1 MDCGEVHDTET
12 FEHGVEAGHNW
23 VSVVDEKYLVS
34 GATCTEQAV
43 YKVSCSRC
51 GKAHEEDTFAY
62 GSTLGHS
69 YKYKGTIAPIWSEKK
84 NGYELWVCEN
94 DEEHTQQRNIVY
106 WHTLAA
112 RVIVVDGMVNGADS
126 VTVEKGTSVTVV
138 ANAIEGKT
146 FKYWTINGEMVS
158 EENEY
163 TFVANDN
170 TKIVA
175 VFEKEPEKKESP
187 SSCGAN
193 AMEIFGLVMGLCAVA
208 FIFKKR

>member
-1 MDCGEVHDTET
+1 ML
-12 FEHGVEAGHNW
+12 N
-23 VSVVDEKYLVS
+23 
-34 GATCTEQAV
+34 
-43 YKVSCSRC
+43 
-51 GKAHEEDTFAY
+51 
-62 GSTLGHS
+62 
-69 YKYKGTIAPIWSEKK
+69 K
-84 NGYELWVCEN
+84 NNFPAN
-94 DEEHTQQRNIVY
+94 D
-106 WHTLAA
+106 
-112 RVIVVDGMVNGADS
+112 
-126 VTVEKGTSVTVV
+126 
-138 ANAIEGKT
+138 
-146 FKYWTINGEMVS
+146 INGEMVS